1 MAQIGDLLF
10 DAVRETVRR
19 RVGMFP
25 TDGIE
30 IKPSLLGEEA
40 GVLGGIAL
48 AMKGGL
54 WEN

>member
-1 MAQIGDLLF
+1 MF
-10 DAVRETVRR
+10 NTVRETVRE

-25 TDGIE
+25 TDGVE

-40 GVLGGIAL
+40 GTLGGLAL

-54 WEN
+54 WDK